1 MDRFPDYIEGNV
13 FIDLL
18 LSGSRFTWSNNQ
30 ATVAM
35 SRIIHFLVSKER
47 DCWRTT
53 YWGNPASF
61 A

>member
-1 MDRFPDYIEGNV
+1 MDRFSDYIEGNV

-35 SRIIHFLVSKER
+35 SRIIHFLVSKEW